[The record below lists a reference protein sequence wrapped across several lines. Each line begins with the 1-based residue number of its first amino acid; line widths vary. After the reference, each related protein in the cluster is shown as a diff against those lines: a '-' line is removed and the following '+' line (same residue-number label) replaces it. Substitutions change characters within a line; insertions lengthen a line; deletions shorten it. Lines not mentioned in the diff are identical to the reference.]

1 MRTGAVAL
9 IDALGFRGIW
19 ARQNPQDVLTTF
31 QSMKT
36 WMEER
41 VRDQFASQPHM
52 QCEIAFLSDTIVV
65 SMSLEEGCQPNR
77 EAMSQSPRQHSSC
90 V

>member
-65 SMSLEEGCQPNR
+65 SMSLEEGQPNR